1 MKKIISFIFI
11 ISGLLLLSG
20 CGQPPLKIGA
30 IYNLTGTQSAL
41 DQPSAQGA
49 QLAVKQI
56 NEAGGVLGR
65 KLKLILYDGQTDPAT
80 IKKLTKK
87 LIEKDKVTAIIG
99 LSDTDLVL
107 AAAPIAAAAQ
117 KLFITSGA
125 TSPELVRQV
134 PEYLFLACFDD
145 QAQAKAAANYAYQ
158 KLRLKS
164 AYVLFDTKMAY
175 TKILAQSFKD
185 DYQDL
190 GGKIIAEN
198 IFVTGQQDF
207 SAFMKAFKKL
217 KRKTPD
223 MLYIAAGPE
232 DIGQIIKQFRENNIY
247 EPIFGGDSYDNPLI
261 VQTAGENAHDIY
273 FTTHTFFDEEQLSK
287 LSQQFFK
294 AYFQEYQTFPLNFFA
309 ALGYDTVRLLAQAIT
324 KAGKT
329 DTPSILKA
337 LKNTEDFYGIT
348 GKITYSQSSRI
359 PQKDITLV
367 VIKKGHFS
375 VKAIIN

>member
-1 MKKIISFIFI
+1 
-11 ISGLLLLSG
+11 
-20 CGQPPLKIGA
+20 
-30 IYNLTGTQSAL
+30 
-41 DQPSAQGA
+41 
-49 QLAVKQI
+49 
-56 NEAGGVLGR
+56 
-65 KLKLILYDGQTDPAT
+65 
-80 IKKLTKK
+80 K

-207 SAFMKAFKKL
+207 SAFIKAFKKL

-294 AYFQEYQTFPLNFFA
+294 AYFQEYQTFPLNSFA